1 MRHKLIL
8 GTALLI
14 LGLFVAF
21 AEAAGSGTVLQSS
34 DTQTNK
40 YPPYPEVWDWQEP
53 NAEIHYTTYESLLL
67 MQNGDVLIPYE
78 KKTTK
83 KGKPVDH
90 AATFFGK
97 KTFVG
102 GDAKKII
109 DAALKN
115 SESQS
120 DEIDLIYGSDIS
132 REAMNKEGT
141 ITIKSEF
148 SYDLHCYAGPN
159 RYPYRLTN
167 KVTNQ
172 TKTFS
177 IFQLLEK
184 PEKFFVNG
192 VYGEA
197 TTDEEDEEYPNAT
210 CQYERR
216 RTVRYMV
223 KSVSGSFLFLAN
235 GEFLFRVN
243 ETGDVIR
250 FDGNLKSKSKLVGDR
265 YFLIENNA
273 GPSVMNLLQKDYTEE
288 DGDKETE
295 DLYRYLQSIRR
306 R

>member
-1 MRHKLIL
+1 MLLEEHMRHKLIL

-14 LGLFVAF
+14 LGLFVTS
-21 AEAAGSGTVLQSS
+21 AEAAGSAAAQKI
-34 DTQTNK
+34 K

-102 GDAKKII
+102 ADAKKII

-115 SESQS
+115 SRSQYNA
-120 DEIDLIYGSDIS
+120 INRVYGKDLS
-132 REAMNKEGT
+132 REAMSTVGT
-141 ITIKSEF
+141 MIIKSEF

-159 RYPYRLTN
+159 RYPYSLTN
-167 KVTNQ
+167 KITNQ

-197 TTDEEDEEYPNAT
+197 GTDEEDEEYPNAT

-235 GEFLFRVN
+235 GEFLFRVD
-243 ETGDVIR
+243 EAGDVIR
-250 FDGNLKSKSKLVGDR
+250 FDAELKSKSKLVGDR